1 MGGWNF
7 WLEMRVE
14 QLIERTIITFSK
26 KDKLIFKKIIH
37 MKSFACSTI
46 ETKFTTSEICTF
58 HTFVKIRS

>member
-14 QLIERTIITFSK
+14 QLIEGTIITFSK
-26 KDKLIFKKIIH
+26 THKLIFKMIIH

-46 ETKFTTSEICTF
+46 ETKFTASEICTF